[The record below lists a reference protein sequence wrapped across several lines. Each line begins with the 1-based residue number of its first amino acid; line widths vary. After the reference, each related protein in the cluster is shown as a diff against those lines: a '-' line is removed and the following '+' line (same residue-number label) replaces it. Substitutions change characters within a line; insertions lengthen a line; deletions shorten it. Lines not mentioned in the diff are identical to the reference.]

1 MNSKAENYVLF
12 LINTLE
18 ERRKTVGKDE
28 TINKAD
34 AITDAI
40 RELNQIL
47 VRIKFPVG
55 GDSK

>member
-1 MNSKAENYVLF
+1 MNNKAENYVLS

-34 AITDAI
+34 AITDAL

-47 VRIKFPVG
+47 VRIKFSG
-55 GDSK
+55 SGDSK

>member
-1 MNSKAENYVLF
+1 MNNKAESYVLS

-34 AITDAI
+34 AITDAL

-47 VRIKFPVG
+47 VRIKFSG
-55 GDSK
+55 SGDSK